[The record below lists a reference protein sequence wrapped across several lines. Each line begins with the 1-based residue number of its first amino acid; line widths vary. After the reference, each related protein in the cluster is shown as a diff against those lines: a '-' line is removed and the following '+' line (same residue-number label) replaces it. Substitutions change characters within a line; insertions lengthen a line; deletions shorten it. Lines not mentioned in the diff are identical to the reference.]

1 MDYSTNDPKG
11 WCGDPSRGA
20 AIGRPTIHGQ
30 PVGPITVRR
39 SPLDRGG
46 YDRNGTYFG
55 AGSDIP
61 DLFWYSD
68 EGGEVDAMERAWT
81 IEEALAKVRKLFPG
95 ATVVEGEGLVLKC
108 YGAGEDRCPD
118 DADAAEG
125 SDLCDECEM
134 AEMCSEEEGDDDE

>member
-20 AIGRPTIHGQ
+20 ALGRPTIHGQ
-30 PVGPITVRR
+30 PAGAITVRR

-55 AGSDIP
+55 DGQP
-61 DLFWYSD
+61 LYWYSD
-68 EGGEVDAMERAWT
+68 DEGNVDAMERAWT
-81 IEEALAKVRKLFPG
+81 MKEAIAKVRALFPG
-95 ATVVEGEGLVLKC
+95 VEVVEGESLVLKC

-134 AEMCSEEEGDDDE
+134 TEMCSEEEGDDE